1 MKRLSAIA
9 LLAASFTFAACKKE
23 EKKNAPA
30 PTETKPAAGTA
41 APAAGTEAPAA
52 GTAAPAAGTAAPAAG
67 TEAPAAG
74 TADPAA
80 GSAAAGGTAPAG
92 TAPADPEME
101 ATMKQL
107 VGMLGQM
114 ASAVDAAGGDCGKLA
129 GSVEKVLADNSALIE
144 KMKVYKDNPE
154 MQKKSGE
161 WMQNHM
167 GELMGPGMKVAE
179 ATQKCAT
186 DPKFAEAM
194 KKMAALQ

>member
-52 GTAAPAAGTAAPAAG
+52 GTAD
-67 TEAPAAG
+67 PAAG

-80 GSAAAGGTAPAG
+80 GSAAAAG

-144 KMKVYKDNPE
+144 KMKVYKDNPDL
-154 MQKKSGE
+154 QKKSGE